1 MTGTAGNR
9 TAAASYSFGSDA
21 HVPAEEIAARESR
34 PESVSIPRFR
44 IPVNITRGA

>member
-1 MTGTAGNR
+1 MIRQVFGAAFI
-9 TAAASYSFGSDA
+9 AAAVI
-21 HVPAEEIAARESR
+21 VPLSASAQGKSR